1 MKINRNN
8 YESFFLLYIDNE
20 LSAEEKTEVENFLL
34 KNSDLSDE
42 FDLLRDTKLADEGL
56 TIFEHKELLYKSTA
70 LHIDTEN
77 CEEWFLLYTDNE
89 LSTDEKESVDRWLSN
104 NPTYKPALE
113 VLLHTQMPKE
123 TIVFSNK
130 ASLYKQEAHRVVSLA
145 PRRWMAAASI
155 AILLTGGWFLWNSK
169 NTIQQDQTASNTNEI
184 SKKIEPT
191 YDTKNVTGKTA
202 SISSKDSFQK
212 QLLNT
217 TIQAKTTNKKIND
230 DTIEQ
235 YVNVK
240 ENNIDNSIVTN
251 NSDHAYETISVE
263 AINTTEAD
271 NNSIIAA
278 NNLSDDEMNE
288 TINSIVTAAINEKV
302 QTNTDADIAM
312 LTNASNSNHYTVLQT
327 DDDKNNLYVGALN
340 LNKNKLKG
348 IIRKAGKIFSDKT
361 KNIADINGDII
372 KSTSGSIKK

>member
-123 TIVFSNK
+123 TIVFSTTSEEIIK
-130 ASLYKQEAHRVVSLA
+130 PVSFLKK
-145 PRRWMAAASI
+145 SI
-155 AILLTGGWFLWNSK
+155 FSSTSWSSSK
-169 NTIQQDQTASNTNEI
+169 NLEFFMLCLIYIDIDPEGVILANS
-184 SKKIEPT
+184 S
-191 YDTKNVTGKTA
+191 TGLA
-202 SISSKDSFQK
+202 VVVDP
-212 QLLNT
+212 
-217 TIQAKTTNKKIND
+217 
-230 DTIEQ
+230 
-235 YVNVK
+235 
-240 ENNIDNSIVTN
+240 
-251 NSDHAYETISVE
+251 
-263 AINTTEAD
+263 
-271 NNSIIAA
+271 
-278 NNLSDDEMNE
+278 
-288 TINSIVTAAINEKV
+288 
-302 QTNTDADIAM
+302 
-312 LTNASNSNHYTVLQT
+312 
-327 DDDKNNLYVGALN
+327 
-340 LNKNKLKG
+340 
-348 IIRKAGKIFSDKT
+348 
-361 KNIADINGDII
+361 
-372 KSTSGSIKK
+372 